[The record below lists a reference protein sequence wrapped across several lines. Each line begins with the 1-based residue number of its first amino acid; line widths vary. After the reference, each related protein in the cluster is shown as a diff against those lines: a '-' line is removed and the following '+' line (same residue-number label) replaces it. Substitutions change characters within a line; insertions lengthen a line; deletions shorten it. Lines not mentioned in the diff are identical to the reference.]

1 MLASLQ
7 VFLLIF
13 IVFALSRVVLRLRE
27 KVISAQTALF
37 WSFIWISAFAGILSP
52 KITTKI
58 AEFFGVGRGVD
69 IMVYISIAVL
79 FYLVFRVFVMV
90 EDLRHEI
97 SELIR
102 VVALKKTSRGK
113 KPVKKIRSSKEFLSP
128 K

>member
-13 IVFALSRVVLRLRE
+13 IIFALSRVVLRLRE
-27 KVISAQTALF
+27 KVISTQTALF

-52 KITTKI
+52 KITTKV

-69 IMVYISIAVL
+69 VMVYISIAVL

-102 VVALKKTSRGK
+102 LMALKKTSRK
-113 KPVKKIRSSKEFLSP
+113 EKSS
-128 K
+128 